1 MLASALAAVPP
12 FTTVFPNTG
21 IGNQMQMIARLIS
34 VRAGA
39 GPEAPGVLRLASAAS
54 TRTAT
59 SSSDARRELLGE
71 VSGAM
76 TALYNATVE
85 LNCADLVTS
94 FTASDFNRTFPSNG
108 KGSDHAWGSHHF
120 VVGGAVQGGSMYGTF
135 PTLVKGGPDDT
146 GSGGLWIP
154 TTSVD
159 QYGAT
164 LARWFGVG
172 AGGAEHDLPQPHA
185 IPGRRPGLPG
195 LIAQGGAKRETGRDR
210 PARFDSSVPGQ
221 TRRRIT

>member
-1 MLASALAAVPP
+1 
-12 FTTVFPNTG
+12 
-21 IGNQMQMIARLIS
+21 MQMIARLLS
-34 VRAGA
+34 ARAALGLKRQVFFCSI
-39 GPEAPGVLRLASAAS
+39 GGFDTHGEDQLA
-54 TRTAT
+54 TQNR
-59 SSSDARRELLGE
+59 LLGE

-108 KGSDHAWGSHHF
+108 KGSDHAWGSHHL
-120 VVGGAVQGGSMYGTF
+120 VAGGAVQGGKIYGTF

-159 QYGAT
+159 QYGAS
-164 LARWFGVG
+164 LARWFGV
-172 AGGAEHDLPQPHA
+172 APADNNVIFPNL
-185 IPGRRPGLPG
+185 
-195 LIAQGGAKRETGRDR
+195 
-210 PARFDSSVPGQ
+210 ARFPAADLGFLA
-221 TRRRIT
+221 